1 MPIYEKVAWII
12 RSSREQHGYSQ
23 EYMADLLHIVQ
34 STYAAIESGKTALT
48 LDRLIQIAEI
58 LKINLCEVF
67 QQCMQ
72 KNEIQCL
79 KLKHQLLMPETKEL
93 YEKMVGELKEEI
105 FFLRGLI
112 REGESD
118 TSSRSNKS

>member
-1 MPIYEKVAWII
+1 MPIHEKVAWII

-23 EYMADLLHIVQ
+23 EYMADMLHIVQ

-48 LDRLIQIAEI
+48 LDRLIQIAAI

-72 KNEIQCL
+72 NNELQCV
-79 KLKHQLLMPETKEL
+79 KFNHQVLMPESKEL
-93 YEKMVGELKEEI
+93 YEKMVMELKEEI
-105 FFLRGLI
+105 FFLRGMM
-112 REGESD
+112 REREMRESE
-118 TSSRSNKS
+118 